1 MLVFGGKKTKRKLTE
16 LWQDWW
22 RKDTNKENYKCK
34 VEQNYRSVWNLKN
47 IWILSKLYAHNL
59 DKYLWKYSIFELM
72 KGGGKIE
79 NFIPLK
85 KMKAVIK
92 NLSTRKTQGLD
103 VLYIISTKLLKNKFF
118 LFYTNSF
125 KY

>member
-1 MLVFGGKKTKRKLTE
+1 
-16 LWQDWW
+16 
-22 RKDTNKENYKCK
+22 
-34 VEQNYRSVWNLKN
+34 
-47 IWILSKLYAHNL
+47 
-59 DKYLWKYSIFELM
+59 M

-92 NLSTRKTQGLD
+92 NLSTKKTRGLD